1 MGDQRKN
8 DQSRERQ
15 EETNGR
21 ILGELSTTRQAA
33 IKASEA
39 AVKAV
44 TIVEQLD
51 KKWDRKHEELAGR
64 VALLE
69 NDDDGGGG
77 SEPPRS
83 VLPSYDDDMFSEATQ
98 NDVLAS
104 ADKNGVLAAF
114 IQERRTT
121 STLNAKV
128 AALEA
133 TIRERDRQS
142 DRVRA
147 ETRQQRGWRFAWWKL
162 VLGAVVTLAG
172 GAGGAVAL
180 LNALHG
186 K

>member
-1 MGDQRKN
+1 
-8 DQSRERQ
+8 
-15 EETNGR
+15 
-21 ILGELSTTRQAA
+21 
-33 IKASEA
+33 
-39 AVKAV
+39 
-44 TIVEQLD
+44 
-51 KKWDRKHEELAGR
+51 
-64 VALLE
+64 
-69 NDDDGGGG
+69 
-77 SEPPRS
+77 
-83 VLPSYDDDMFSEATQ
+83 
-98 NDVLAS
+98 
-104 ADKNGVLAAF
+104 LAAF

-121 STLNAKV
+121 STLTAKV